1 MKITSISDELESNI
15 KRRMELEKQLE
26 DVKSAENSQKQ
37 RDIFLGYG
45 PDRFREDRET
55 VSFGRMSKQA
65 ERVQELV
72 VGERTK
78 DS

>member
-15 KRRMELEKQLE
+15 KRRMELEKKLE
-26 DVKSAENSQKQ
+26 AVQSAENSQKQ
-37 RDIFLGYG
+37 RDIFLGYAQG
-45 PDRFREDRET
+45 RLREDRET

-72 VGERTK
+72 EGG
-78 DS
+78 